1 MAGTPEIESV
11 GAETWRLLSR
21 SWVFAIGG
29 LCIAAALLA
38 TIFSIPYPRIA
49 SVLFIGGVIAAA
61 SAAGYY
67 AFKARKEFMRLF
79 AAKYEYSF
87 LEKGDMESLHGALFQ
102 VGQARKV
109 RYVISGEYL
118 NSPIRIFNYSY
129 TVQAG
134 KNTTEYQST
143 VFDLTFETNLPNIFL
158 IGKWFP
164 RGFSIQTSA
173 ENLEFASHPEK
184 VPLTGGFDEFFT
196 LYAPKDYEIE
206 ALQIFDT
213 DILEMLSEFKKKGYN
228 FAIELAENRLF
239 LYLNGHIGRLADLT
253 ALHDMAKL
261 LVEKLRRELKVMKPG
276 LDAQEETFRRLSRAA
291 EKRV

>member
-1 MAGTPEIESV
+1 MERSGGIESV

-21 SWVFAIGG
+21 SWIFAVGG
-29 LCIAAALLA
+29 LCIAASLLA
-38 TIFSIPYPRIA
+38 TIFSAPYPRVA
-49 SVLFIGGVIAAA
+49 SVLFIGGVIASA

-67 AFKARKEFMRLF
+67 SFKARREFMRLF
-79 AAKYEYSF
+79 AEKHGYSF
-87 LEKGDMESLHGALFQ
+87 SEKEEMQDLHGALFRI
-102 VGQARKV
+102 GQSRRV
-109 RYVISGEYL
+109 QYVMRGEYL
-118 NSPIRIFNYSY
+118 GSPIRIFNYSY
-129 TVQAG
+129 TVQSG
-134 KNTTEYQST
+134 KNTTEHQNT

-158 IGKWFP
+158 VGKWFP
-164 RGFSIQTSA
+164 RGFMISTSE
-173 ENLEFASHPEK
+173 ENLEFASHPEE
-184 VPLTGGFDEFFT
+184 VPLTGGFDDFFT

-213 DILEMLSEFKKKGYN
+213 DVLEILSAFRKQGYN

-239 LYLNGHIGRLADLT
+239 LYVNGHIGNLAVLT

-261 LVEKLRRELKVMKPG
+261 LVEKLRRELKTMKPG